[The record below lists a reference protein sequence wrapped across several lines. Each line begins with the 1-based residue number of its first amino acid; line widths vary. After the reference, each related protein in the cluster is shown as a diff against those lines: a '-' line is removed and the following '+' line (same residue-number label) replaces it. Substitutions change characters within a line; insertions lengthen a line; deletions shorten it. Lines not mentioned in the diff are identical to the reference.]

1 MENPFRIM
9 LKKLNAKFRND
20 GLFLVILTE
29 RIVPI
34 NAIKMG
40 K

>member
-9 LKKLNAKFRND
+9 LKKLNTKFRND
-20 GLFLVILTE
+20 GLFFVVLTE
-29 RIVPI
+29 KIVPI